1 MTEDEW
7 LDRHG
12 LHPAGAD
19 LDEVRRLL
27 VERTRLEEE
36 EQGDGDTRL
45 VKLCCVQLFHAGM
58 LDDVPL
64 IWEAKTASMDAGCS
78 IDVQLLCGGGL
89 EATKRY
95 LRSRCAPGAGT
106 PGAEASTDEV
116 SAGSASA
123 ADAEHALERL
133 LDCERAGDFQDFTV
147 EGRSAWYTASYAS

>member
-12 LHPAGAD
+12 PHPTGAD

-45 VKLCCVQLFHAGM
+45 MKLCCVQLFHAGV

-64 IWEAKTASMDAGCS
+64 IWEAKAASMDASCS

-95 LRSRCAPGAGT
+95 LRYRCTPGAGM

-116 SAGSASA
+116 AEESA
-123 ADAEHALERL
+123 ADAEHALGWL
-133 LDCERAGDFQDFTV
+133 LDCERAGDFEDFTV
-147 EGRSAWYTASYAS
+147 EGRSACYAASYAS